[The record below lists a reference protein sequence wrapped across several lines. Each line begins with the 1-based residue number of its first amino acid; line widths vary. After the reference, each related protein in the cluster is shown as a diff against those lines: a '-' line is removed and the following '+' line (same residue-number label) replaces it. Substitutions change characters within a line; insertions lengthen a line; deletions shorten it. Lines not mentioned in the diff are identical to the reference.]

1 MERAKLKGFQF
12 DKTLSANFSS
22 EQLTEINSL
31 VSLSLFF
38 STLLPRFFDHPYL
51 SPSSFFL
58 HGIEIHVPPTWRG
71 DLRFLS
77 IFFDGFAQRIGQPT
91 PCTER
96 CKFAEFPGISS
107 RLNAFNG
114 SPVINNLLLSLV
126 KDGQE
131 VYSFLWINCYCY

>member
-38 STLLPRFFDHPYL
+38 PRFFRASSTIPTYL
-51 SPSSFFL
+51 PHPSSSMESKFTF
-58 HGIEIHVPPTWRG
+58 HQREGAIFDSFRFSSTDSRSVSVSPP
-71 DLRFLS
+71 
-77 IFFDGFAQRIGQPT
+77 P
-91 PCTER
+91 PER